1 MTSNSAIKLLRKFKE
16 ENQAKYNLLRIALF
30 GSFARNQS
38 DKDSDIDIA
47 VEISEPDIFILS
59 RIKNDLENIF
69 KRKVDLIRLRD
80 KMNSCLKENI
90 EKDGI
95 FV

>member
-1 MTSNSAIKLLRKFKE
+1 MNSISVIKLLRKFKE
-16 ENQAKYNLLRIALF
+16 ENQAKYKLLRIALF
-30 GSFARNQS
+30 GSYAKNKTE
-38 DKDSDIDIA
+38 KDSDIDIA
-47 VEISEPDIFILS
+47 VEIADPDIFVLS
-59 RIKNDLENIF
+59 RIKYDLEKIY

-80 KMNSCLKENI
+80 KMNSYLKENI